1 MFSSALPRLT
11 VLRPNQSVPLSASST
26 PPSHCSSR
34 ATPKDRRAL
43 FNKAKGLPSC
53 FCIADSHLKFDTPFK
68 DFTFS
73 LLFFCS
79 LWAKKEPCCRPISG
93 SRNNYFANRQ
103 GSKVPGSVFLHILVV
118 SARGQRKEQKQG
130 ESARRFFSPKQTPR
144 GHGAR
149 AYQQS

>member
-1 MFSSALPRLT
+1 MFLFPHLPHH
-11 VLRPNQSVPLSASST
+11 
-26 PPSHCSSR
+26 PPIR

-43 FNKAKGLPSC
+43 FSKGRSSLPAFAWLTHTSSSIPLC
-53 FCIADSHLKFDTPFK
+53 K

-73 LLFFCS
+73 LLFFRS
-79 LWAKKEPCCRPISG
+79 LCAKKQPSCRPISG

-103 GSKVPGSVFLHILVV
+103 GSKVPGSTFLHILVV

-130 ESARRFFSPKQTPR
+130 QSARPFFNSKQTLR